1 MPDASSFS
9 EIDRQHLELLP
20 ARTVMSIF
28 MAAAAGENAGSA
40 TDGATGPAEGT
51 QTADPMTFGK
61 VVDYLASPATN
72 LIFPQ
77 PGNAGTAGAAG
88 K

>member
-28 MAAAAGENAGSA
+28 MTAGESAGSA
-40 TDGATGPAEGT
+40 TDGGTGAAEGT
-51 QTADPMTFGK
+51 QSADPMTFGK
-61 VVDYLASPATN
+61 VVDYLASPATQ
-72 LIFPQ
+72 LLFPQ
-77 PGNAGTAGAAG
+77 PGNAGTAGKAG
-88 K
+88 